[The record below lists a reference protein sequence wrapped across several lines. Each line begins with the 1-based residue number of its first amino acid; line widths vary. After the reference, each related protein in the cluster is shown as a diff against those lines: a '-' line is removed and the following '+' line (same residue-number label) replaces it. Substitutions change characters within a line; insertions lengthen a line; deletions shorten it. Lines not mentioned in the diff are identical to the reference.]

1 MAELESR
8 PDRARRGNGVRRR
21 PNGRLHGEKLEK
33 VFRENA
39 TSFQIPTRLPLWRV
53 FQATTPSI
61 MSLETQS
68 MASGSSARKR
78 RKTVLATTRSGL
90 RRLGSVHE

>member
-1 MAELESR
+1 MAEFESVLAR
-8 PDRARRGNGVRRR
+8 PSISLAMATANSS
-21 PNGRLHGEKLEK
+21 
-33 VFRENA
+33 A

-53 FQATTPSI
+53 IQATTPSI

-78 RKTVLATTRSGL
+78 RKTVLATTRGGL

>member
-1 MAELESR
+1 MAELESVLAR
-8 PDRARRGNGVRRR
+8 PSISLAMATANSS
-21 PNGRLHGEKLEK
+21 
-33 VFRENA
+33 A

>member
-1 MAELESR
+1 
-8 PDRARRGNGVRRR
+8 
-21 PNGRLHGEKLEK
+21 
-33 VFRENA
+33 
-39 TSFQIPTRLPLWRV
+39 LPLWRV